1 MLDTTQGG
9 RAANQTVL
17 PHQDKNPL
25 PLVAG
30 RIGKGTVPFSSDE
43 NRDSPAVVSSPILS
57 RRNLLKRAGLGMLSL
72 TVLGE
77 VGCRSTQTAQV
88 VKPGEQQM
96 VGSHSAGNETYGP
109 LVDEA
114 VGKLLSR
121 HQDAQAQPAS
131 LVKGAQPG
139 QLRVCFV
146 GVENKSIEEMGDFKD
161 DLFQRIDSRILQSQ
175 VFQSVSR
182 RYVEA
187 GLQQSHLR
195 PDDLMIP
202 NNMRTFSATMEQM
215 QQPFDF
221 LLFATVT
228 SGTTRSN
235 ADYQRN
241 YLMTLELIN
250 VHNGQADKE
259 FAELEK
265 KYNVSTMAKIK
276 GMFN

>member
-1 MLDTTQGG
+1 MPDVTKST
-9 RAANQTVL
+9 
-17 PHQDKNPL
+17 
-25 PLVAG
+25 
-30 RIGKGTVPFSSDE
+30 F
-43 NRDSPAVVSSPILS
+43 S
-57 RRNLLKRAGLGMLSL
+57 RRHLLKHTSFGL
-72 TVLGE
+72 LGLAILGQP
-77 VGCRSTQTAQV
+77 GCRSEQTAQMM
-88 VKPGEQQM
+88 KPGEQQL
-96 VGSHSAGNETYGP
+96 VGSHNAGNETYGP
-109 LVDEA
+109 LVDES
-114 VGKLLSR
+114 VGKLLAR
-121 HQDAQAQPAS
+121 HQEPPPAS
-131 LVKGAQPG
+131 LVQGAHSG

-202 NNMRTFSATMEQM
+202 NNMRSFTAAMEQM

-228 SGTTRSN
+228 SGTTHAN
-235 ADYQRN
+235 ADYQRS
-241 YLMTLELIN
+241 YLLTLELVNI
-250 VHNGQADKE
+250 HNGQADKE
-259 FAELEK
+259 SAELDK
-265 KYNVSTMAKIK
+265 KYNVSTMAKLK

>member
-1 MLDTTQGG
+1 MLDAT
-9 RAANQTVL
+9 QTVL
-17 PHQDKNPL
+17 N
-25 PLVAG
+25 
-30 RIGKGTVPFSSDE
+30 
-43 NRDSPAVVSSPILS
+43 
-57 RRNLLKRAGLGMLSL
+57 RRNLLKQTSLGL
-72 TVLGE
+72 LGLALAAE
-77 VGCRSTQTAQV
+77 TGCRSTQTAQV
-88 VKPGEQQM
+88 VKPGDQSL
-96 VGSHSAGNETYGP
+96 VGSHAAGNETYGP

-121 HQDAQAQPAS
+121 HQQVQVQPAS
-131 LVKGAQPG
+131 LVQGAQPG

-202 NNMRTFSATMEQM
+202 NNMRSFTAAMEQM

-228 SGTTRSN
+228 SGTTRAN
-235 ADYQRN
+235 ADYQRS
-241 YLMTLELIN
+241 YLMTLELVNI
-250 VHNGQADKE
+250 HNGQADKE
-259 FAELEK
+259 SAELEK
-265 KYNVSTMAKIK
+265 KYNVSAMAKLK

>member
-1 MLDTTQGG
+1 MFDATATILNR
-9 RAANQTVL
+9 RAL
-17 PHQDKNPL
+17 L
-25 PLVAG
+25 
-30 RIGKGTVPFSSDE
+30 
-43 NRDSPAVVSSPILS
+43 
-57 RRNLLKRAGLGMLSL
+57 RNTGWSLLGLA
-72 TVLGE
+72 VLGE
-77 VGCRSTQTAQV
+77 VGCRTNQTAQV
-88 VKPGEQQM
+88 MKPGDQQM
-96 VGSHSAGNETYGP
+96 VGSHTAGNETYGP
-109 LVDEA
+109 LVDES
-114 VGKLLSR
+114 VGKLLTR
-121 HQDAQAQPAS
+121 HQDVQVQPAS
-131 LVKGAQPG
+131 LVQGAQPG
-139 QLRVCFV
+139 KLRICFV

-161 DLFQRIDSRILQSQ
+161 DLFQRIDAQILQSQ

-202 NNMRTFSATMEQM
+202 KNMRAFSAAMEQM

-235 ADYQRN
+235 ADYQRS
-241 YLMTLELIN
+241 YLLTLELVNI
-250 VHNGQADKE
+250 HNGQADKE
-259 FAELEK
+259 SAELQK